1 MRAGAGGPLAAAL
14 AAAVLVL
21 TSCAGDGGS
30 GGGTAGL
37 PGRAQ
42 VDVSTPALA
51 RAKRAAG
58 IADCAPG
65 TGQAGGSVAGGL
77 PHVTLPCLGGGP
89 AVDLSTLTGPMVLN
103 LWASWCGPCRH
114 ELPFYQA
121 FAAKHGDR
129 VPVLGVDYQDTQP
142 AAALALAKDTGV
154 TYPLLADPQ
163 GKLDGATPLPRLAG
177 LPFLALVDAD
187 GRVVHREFVEIR
199 SEQQLTDLVHTYL
212 GEDL

>member
-1 MRAGAGGPLAAAL
+1 MSVGPARPLAAVL

-21 TSCAGDGGS
+21 TSCAGGGS
-30 GGGTAGL
+30 GGGTVGV
-37 PGRAQ
+37 PGRAR

-65 TGQAGGSVAGGL
+65 PGTPGGAAAGGL
-77 PHVTLPCLGGGP
+77 PPVTLPCLGGGP
-89 AVDLSTLTGPMVLN
+89 AVDLATLPGPRVVN
-103 LWASWCGPCRH
+103 LWASWCGPCRR
-114 ELPFYQA
+114 ELPHYQA
-121 FAAKHGDR
+121 FAEKHGDR

-142 AAALALAKDTGV
+142 AAALALARATGV

-163 GKLDGATPLPRLAG
+163 GRLDGASPIPRLAG

-199 SEQQLTDLVHTYL
+199 SEQQLAALVTRYL
-212 GEDL
+212 KVTL